1 MPEEVIINISKMEI
15 EDVVRISDI
24 KIPHIEILEVQA
36 NMVIT
41 VASTRAVEPTTP
53 GGK

>member
-1 MPEEVIINISKMEI
+1 MRNLLLF
-15 EDVVRISDI
+15 ISDI

-41 VASTRAVEPTTP
+41 VASTRAVDPAAAAVP
-53 GGK
+53 GAK